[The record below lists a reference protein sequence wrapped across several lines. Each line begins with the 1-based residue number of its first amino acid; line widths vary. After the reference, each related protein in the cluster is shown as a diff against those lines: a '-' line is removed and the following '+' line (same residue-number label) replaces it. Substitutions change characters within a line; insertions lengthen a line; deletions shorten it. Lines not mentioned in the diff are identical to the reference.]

1 MANSTSPVP
10 QVAEG
15 ANAVGKIN
23 NLFDANSQGFLGGR
37 DSATSA
43 LLTWG
48 YLGGRIAG
56 INVSNGTV
64 TLTASNTNYVV
75 MKKSDGVVSVA
86 TSTTN
91 WNDSAN
97 YWRLYQ
103 VTVGTTAPTSY
114 LDERTS
120 ERGIFGLGAVPVAGF
135 TNPMTTAGDMI
146 VGTTSG
152 VADRIAKGTAYQV
165 LRMNS
170 SAAAQEWATVLTC
183 IPIACGDE
191 TTAIGTGTAKVT
203 FRMPF
208 AMKLLAGNAGVRASL
223 TAAQASGSIFTVDI
237 NEGGA
242 SILSTKL
249 TIDNTE
255 KSSVTAATPPV
266 ISDTDLADDAE
277 ITIDVDQV
285 GSGSAAGLKVY
296 LIGYV
301 AQ

>member
-15 ANAVGKIN
+15 SNAVAKIN
-23 NLFDANSQGFLGGR
+23 QLNDANSQGLIGGRDATTTSLLTWGFLGGR
-37 DSATSA
+37 
-43 LLTWG
+43 
-48 YLGGRIAG
+48 
-56 INVSNGTV
+56 INGVNVANGTV
-64 TLTASNTNYVV
+64 TLTASTTNYVV
-75 MKKSDGVVSVA
+75 MKKSDGVVSTA
-86 TSTTN
+86 TTTTN
-91 WNDSAN
+91 WDDQIN
-97 YWRLYQ
+97 YWRLYSV
-103 VTVGTTAPTSY
+103 VTGTTAPTSY

-120 ERGIFGLGAVPVAGF
+120 ERGLFGLGAVPVAGF
-135 TNPMTTAGDMI
+135 TNPMTTAGDLI
-146 VGTTSG
+146 VGGISG
-152 VADRIAKGTAYQV
+152 AAQRLAKGTAFQT

-170 SAAAQEWATVLTC
+170 GATAAEWAANLTC
-183 IPIACGDE
+183 IPIACSDE
-191 TTAIGTGTAKVT
+191 TTALSAGVTKVT

-223 TAAQASGSIFTVDI
+223 TTAQPSGSIFTVDI
-237 NEGGA
+237 NEGGS

-255 KSSVTAATPPV
+255 KTSTTAATAPV

-277 ITIDVDQV
+277 ITIDIDQI
-285 GSGSAAGLKVY
+285 GTSGAAGLKVY